1 MIVAL
6 SRNFVC
12 PVPDLRLDT
21 DACPRYAAR
30 PMTVTDIEIGH
41 ARPVRSPD
49 TKAAIKYLE
58 ASGATAIT
66 IVEIDGVCSFH
77 VGSKIDPHAVSVQWL
92 PAAKAR
98 SIAMKARNLAGAN
111 PDAAT
116 AARVLAQAA
125 ADQRV
130 TLTPNDVAMS
140 RAGEAAGRL
149 DAYVEALRARGDMK
163 EFTKAYRLLRM
174 AAKARGEGFMSFK
187 VAELRLRRALIPYLV
202 GGNTLGVRS
211 LFAEVFGD

>member
-77 VGSKIDPHAVSVQWL
+77 VGSKIDLHAVSVQWL
-92 PAAKAR
+92 PEANARAVARQAASMLAKAR
-98 SIAMKARNLAGAN
+98 T
-111 PDAAT
+111 P
-116 AARVLAQAA
+116 
-125 ADQRV
+125 QRRRGR
-130 TLTPNDVAMS
+130 S
-140 RAGEAAGRL
+140 RKLPPISGW
-149 DAYVEALRARGDMK
+149 
-163 EFTKAYRLLRM
+163 
-174 AAKARGEGFMSFK
+174 
-187 VAELRLRRALIPYLV
+187 P
-202 GGNTLGVRS
+202 
-211 LFAEVFGD
+211 